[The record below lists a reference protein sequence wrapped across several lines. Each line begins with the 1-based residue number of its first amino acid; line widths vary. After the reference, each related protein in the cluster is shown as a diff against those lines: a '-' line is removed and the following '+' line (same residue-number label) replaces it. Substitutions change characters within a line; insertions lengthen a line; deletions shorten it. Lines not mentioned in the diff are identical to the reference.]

1 MDKLI
6 ADHKRGTTWD
16 GISFLFE
23 EPQPNGTYL
32 PTNLTGVK
40 IIIDFL
46 WVKNGE
52 PVFSFS
58 TLDGTI
64 TIPNPLNGVVFMQ
77 SRLITVPENRYM
89 FDVKLTLANGDIKEP
104 ISDYWTII
112 S

>member
-1 MDKLI
+1 MANII

-16 GISFLFE
+16 GISFLCE
-23 EPQPNGTYL
+23 DEQPNGTFL

-40 IIIDFL
+40 ISIDFL
-46 WVKNGE
+46 LNKNGT

-64 TIPNPLNGVVFMQ
+64 TTPNPLNGVVFMQ
-77 SRLITVPENRYM
+77 SRLITYPENRYM
-89 FDVKLTLANGDIKEP
+89 FDVKFTLANGNITEP